1 MAADTPV
8 PPTPESWNRWEA
20 YAPRVRTLSFVTF
33 EISLKTFEFVV
44 QCRPHGKRL
53 LFPNLRKLDYNT
65 LSRPSRD
72 SLPPFLAILGE
83 STVEVH
89 LHGLCHEAAPDFL
102 GYLPQKVPHV
112 QHISITARSLPDA
125 SCRALASS
133 LIQLKKL
140 TSLKIRGIA
149 LNPDVWSA
157 MSHHPSLEHV
167 SATPWIPISDT
178 WKTSKYQPAAFVKLS
193 KLVLTARF
201 AFLCDLFQGQNE
213 LPTITDI
220 HFWGTSVTQGDG
232 DFGRLC
238 QLLARK
244 LPNLRCA
251 YLGCYPER
259 SEDHVALGLKDFRS
273 LMECRNLQRFQLD
286 HPWGVS
292 VTASEIGE
300 LLDAWPG
307 LDDLGLQYKSY
318 CHRASSLNGTV
329 RWVPPT
335 LPLDVLL
342 DTVIAKAPKMKKL
355 GLVFDANTPISSTPG
370 TSQQQFECLE
380 ELEVTLSTVVG
391 QPRA

>member
-1 MAADTPV
+1 MADPPV

-20 YAPRVRTLSFVTF
+20 YAPRVLTLSFDEISLTTF
-33 EISLKTFEFVV
+33 EIVV
-44 QCRPHGKRL
+44 QCCPHGKR
-53 LFPNLRKLDYNT
+53 LFPNLRKLDYNAF
-65 LSRPSRD
+65 SRPLRD
-72 SLPPFLAILGE
+72 CLPPFLAILGD
-83 STVEVH
+83 STVEVR
-89 LHGLCHEAAPDFL
+89 LRGLCHEAAPDFL

-112 QHISITARSLPDA
+112 QHISITARSLPHA
-125 SCRALASS
+125 SCMALASS

-157 MSHHPSLEHV
+157 MSQHPSLEHV
-167 SATPWIPISDT
+167 TATPWIPPSDT
-178 WKTSKYQPAAFVKLS
+178 RKKSKYQPAAFVKLS
-193 KLVLTARF
+193 KLVLMARF
-201 AFLCDLFQGQNE
+201 ASLCDLFQSQNE

-220 HFWGTSVTQGDG
+220 HFWGTAVTQGDG
-232 DFGRLC
+232 ADFGRLC
-238 QLLARK
+238 KLLARK
-244 LPNLRCA
+244 LPNLRCV
-251 YLGCYPER
+251 YLGCYPGR

-273 LMECRNLQRFQLD
+273 LMECRNIQRFQLD

-318 CHRASSLNGTV
+318 CHRAGSVNGTV

-335 LPLDVLL
+335 LPLDALL

-370 TSQQQFECLE
+370 TCPQQFECLE

-391 QPRA
+391 QPGD